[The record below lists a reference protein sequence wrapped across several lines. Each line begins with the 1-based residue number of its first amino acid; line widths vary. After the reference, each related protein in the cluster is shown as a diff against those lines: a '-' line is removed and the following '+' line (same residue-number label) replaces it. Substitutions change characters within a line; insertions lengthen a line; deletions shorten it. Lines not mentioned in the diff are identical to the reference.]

1 MRNCDLDKETTEM
14 MPDKPFL
21 TAFPM
26 FAINSEDMTNNEKI
40 IFIYLMGEVNS
51 MGECELLMKDLERV
65 FKMTTEEIDEAT
77 DRLKRR
83 KILEYAR
90 PATDIDGGEIML
102 YKVTYK
108 RNYEVM

>member
-1 MRNCDLDKETTEM
+1 MRNCDLDKETMAM
-14 MPDKPFL
+14 MPDKPVL
-21 TAFPM
+21 TTFPI

-90 PATDIDGGEIML
+90 PATDIDGDEIML